1 MNRLNKKDFIILFVM
16 LATSGALAANGAFF
30 GDPPDNHHPWAVHD
44 QNRPL
49 PRVVTPAANIGQSPS
64 DAIVLF
70 DGTVASFRKN
80 WRHNRPAEKREQNW
94 IVIEGAL
101 QSMGGAGNLSSL
113 AELGDC
119 QLHIE
124 WRAPTEIV
132 GHGQWR
138 GNSGVFF
145 MGGMVEVQILDNY
158 ENPTYAD
165 GNAGAIYGLM
175 PPAVNALRPSGEWQ
189 SYDIIF
195 RRPIARDGVILDLG
209 SLTVLVNGVVVQD
222 NTPLEGGSGHKKR
235 KPLDRIFPEL
245 SNLMLQ
251 DHGNPVRFR
260 NIWYRPLRPRALD
273 GGSDGRLSEE
283 STLAKRSEIAAEL
296 RQHARTLKGQ
306 QKALRLLESL
316 KYKENTDARE
326 EADNLTELYVAKLK
340 KIAPLELE
348 VEKNQVLSLDEALQ
362 YMHRHK
368 LIPND
373 YPIRPFISDLAIQQG
388 WKTDK

>member
-1 MNRLNKKDFIILFVM
+1 MNRLNKTFLVLTVT

-30 GDPPDNHHPWAVHD
+30 GDPPDDHHPWAVHD
-44 QNRPL
+44 QNRPM
-49 PRVVTPAANIGQSPS
+49 PPVVTPAANISQPPS

-70 DGTVASFRKN
+70 DGTEASFHEN
-80 WRHNRPAEKREQNW
+80 WRHNRPADEREQNW

-101 QSMGGAGNLSSL
+101 QSMRGAGKLSSI
-113 AELGDC
+113 AELGDF

-124 WRAPTEIV
+124 WRAPSEIV
-132 GHGQWR
+132 GQGQGR

-145 MGGMVEVQILDNY
+145 MDGMVEVQVLDNY
-158 ENPTYAD
+158 KNPSYAD
-165 GNAGAIYGLM
+165 GSAGAVYGLM

-189 SYDIIF
+189 NYDIIF

-209 SLTVLVNGVVVQD
+209 SLTVLLNGVVVQD

-245 SNLMLQ
+245 GNLMLQ

-273 GGSDGRLSEE
+273 GGTDGRLSEE
-283 STLAKRSEIAAEL
+283 STLTKRSEIAEEL
-296 RQHARTLKGQ
+296 RQHARSLEGQ
-306 QKALRLLESL
+306 SKALRLLESL
-316 KYKENTDARE
+316 KYEENTDARA
-326 EADNLTELYVAKLK
+326 EANNLIELYVAKLK
-340 KIAPLELE
+340 KIAPLGME
-348 VEKNQVLSLDEALQ
+348 VEKKQVLSLDEALQ

-373 YPIRPFISDLAIQQG
+373 YPIRPFINDLAIQQG
-388 WKTDK
+388 WKADK

>member
-1 MNRLNKKDFIILFVM
+1 MNRLYKVLLILTVAI
-16 LATSGALAANGAFF
+16 ATPVGLAAKSAFF

-44 QNRPL
+44 HNRPL
-49 PRVVTPAANIGQSPS
+49 PAVVTPAANIAQPPS

-70 DGTVASFRKN
+70 DGTEVSFHEN
-80 WRHNRPAEKREQNW
+80 WRHNRPADEREQNW

-101 QSMGGAGNLSSL
+101 QSMRGAGKLSSI
-113 AELGDC
+113 AELGDF

-132 GHGQWR
+132 GQGQGR

-145 MGGMVEVQILDNY
+145 MGGMVEVQVLDSY
-158 ENPTYAD
+158 KNPTYAD
-165 GNAGAIYGLM
+165 GTAGAVYGIM

-195 RRPIARDGVILDLG
+195 RRPIARDGVILDHG
-209 SLTVLVNGVVVQD
+209 SLTVLLNGVVVQD

-245 SNLMLQ
+245 GALMLQ

-260 NIWYRPLRPRALD
+260 NIWYRPLRPRAID
-273 GGSDGRLSEE
+273 GGTDGQLTEE
-283 STLAKRSEIAAEL
+283 STFTKRSEIAEEL
-296 RQHARTLKGQ
+296 REHAQSLEGQ

-316 KYKENTDARE
+316 KYEENTDARA
-326 EADNLTELYVAKLK
+326 EADKLITLYVAKLK
-340 KIAPLELE
+340 KIAPVEME
-348 VEKNQVLSLDEALQ
+348 AEKNQVLSLDEALQ
-362 YMHRHK
+362 YMQRYK

-373 YPIRPFISDLAIQQG
+373 YPISSFVNDLAIQQG
-388 WKTDK
+388 WKANK